1 MTDTRR
7 TPINPAGVPAPVRSY
22 YSNAIRV
29 EAGPMIYIAGQ
40 IPTDADGAI
49 VGKGDIVAQAAQVF
63 HNIETILA
71 SGGGSLAD
79 LVKVSV
85 FVTDMSQFGRLAELR
100 QQLFPKDGPAS
111 VCVEVSALVDPDIL
125 IEIDGIAIAR

>member
-7 TPINPAGVPAPVRSY
+7 TPINSAGVPAPVRSY

-49 VGKGDIVAQAAQVF
+49 VATLRGRYAA
-63 HNIETILA
+63 
-71 SGGGSLAD
+71 
-79 LVKVSV
+79 
-85 FVTDMSQFGRLAELR
+85 LR
-100 QQLFPKDGPAS
+100 
-111 VCVEVSALVDPDIL
+111 PD
-125 IEIDGIAIAR
+125 